1 MNRCRLA
8 MLEVGLWEASPTPIP
23 RRFAIRCG
31 HSARNRGHR
40 PLPQNS
46 YGRTRRGISL
56 IEMLIVITGCA
67 GILSLSAVLLHRG
80 MRAQEDTRYFFAV
93 ERAAWRL
100 AEQFREDAH
109 RADAVV
115 LEDSRLDDGAFIVM
129 QFADGESVEYRRQ
142 GAQIVRILSHDG
154 DATATEQYSLAS
166 VSELVLRE
174 EQSPRRLILTVESSP
189 EAWLPAA
196 NKPRPGVR
204 EQPINLRVEAVIG
217 RDARHAPA
225 RAAAEDAS

>member
-93 ERAAWRL
+93 ERAAW
-100 AEQFREDAH
+100 
-109 RADAVV
+109 
-115 LEDSRLDDGAFIVM
+115 RLDDGAFIVM